1 MHIGKL
7 IKLQMEEQNRT
18 VSWLAHELSY
28 CRTNIYKIYDKK
40 SIDTDLL
47 LRISSILEYDF
58 FAAYSEEFQKNN
70 EKVPLIATL

>member
-7 IKLQMEEQNRT
+7 IKQQMEEQNRT

-47 LRISSILEYDF
+47 LRISSILGYDF
-58 FAAYSEEFQKNN
+58 FAAYSEELQKDDS
-70 EKVPLIATL
+70 EE